1 MRLFIA
7 GATGVLGR
15 AVVRLAV
22 EQSHEVRGLARS
34 SANEALLRRLGAK
47 PVPGNLFDVR
57 GLGDVMRGVDAVL
70 HLATRIPDRLRPS
83 LGDFAENNRIR
94 TEGTIKLLEGAR
106 LGGARLYIQQS
117 IAFIA
122 ARPEPRLLADDAP
135 CSLPAA
141 VGTPLYAAVK
151 MEDLVRHAGERGLQ
165 TVVLRGGFFYHAES
179 TQTRSMVDAIRKRLF
194 PIFGPGD
201 NIVSSIHVDDMA
213 RAVLAVLEK
222 PAPGETFFV
231 VDDTPL
237 EFKKLIGTIAGLVG
251 AKPPLHFPEFL
262 ARPALGPVLGV
273 LSKISFRCSNVKLK
287 HATGWEPHYPD
298 PAVGMRQV
306 LAAWNQNPGTR

>member
-1 MRLFIA
+1 MGAPVATNRLLRVMTPDEAYRSDTSQAVSDRERRDRASGTPRWYFAVRKETPMRLFIA

-135 CSLPAA
+135 
-141 VGTPLYAAVK
+141 
-151 MEDLVRHAGERGLQ
+151 
-165 TVVLRGGFFYHAES
+165 
-179 TQTRSMVDAIRKRLF
+179 
-194 PIFGPGD
+194 
-201 NIVSSIHVDDMA
+201 
-213 RAVLAVLEK
+213 
-222 PAPGETFFV
+222 
-231 VDDTPL
+231 
-237 EFKKLIGTIAGLVG
+237 
-251 AKPPLHFPEFL
+251 
-262 ARPALGPVLGV
+262 
-273 LSKISFRCSNVKLK
+273 
-287 HATGWEPHYPD
+287 
-298 PAVGMRQV
+298 
-306 LAAWNQNPGTR
+306 